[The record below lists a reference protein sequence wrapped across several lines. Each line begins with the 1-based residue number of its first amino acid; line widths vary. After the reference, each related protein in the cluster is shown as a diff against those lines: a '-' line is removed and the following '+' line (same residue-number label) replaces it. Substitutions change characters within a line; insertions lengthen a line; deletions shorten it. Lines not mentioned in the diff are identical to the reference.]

1 MAGSRIKGITIQLDG
16 DTRGLDSAL
25 QSVNRR
31 TKDVQA
37 ELKDVERLLKF
48 NPNNVELLAQR
59 QELLTDAIQSTTTKL
74 NQLRQAE
81 AQVQA
86 QFERGEISQE
96 QYRGFRREL
105 QQTEQQLAGF
115 QQSLQDMATEQ
126 EQLGQRTRQ
135 MTALFEAT
143 GTSVE
148 DYANVIGQRLV
159 RAIQN
164 GTATSRD
171 LEYAFQRIGRQAIGA
186 SGDMERLRT
195 ALVTVDSGNSIQN
208 IRRDLQQLQ
217 AEAQDTE
224 EAVEGIGDSLS
235 TLVGAAAA
243 GGGIA
248 GSVQQALD
256 TASLEAKIDIL
267 FNVSDE
273 SKQSIK
279 EAVMAIQAYGLDG
292 EEALEGVRR
301 QWVLNQD
308 ASDAVNDSIARGA
321 GAISRAYSDID
332 FIELIQEVNEI
343 GKELKINDDQAL
355 SLVDSLLKV
364 GFPPDQL
371 DIIAEYGAQ
380 LQRAGYDAAEIQG
393 IFAAGVET
401 GTWNIDVLLDGLKEG
416 RIVLAEFGAGVDD
429 ATKELIK
436 GTGISSKQ
444 LQDWGKAIAEGGE
457 NGKTAYVEV
466 AKAVASI
473 DDQTKRNLVGVKMF
487 GTLYEENGEK
497 ITQSIINAE
506 SHTKSLDEM
515 MNGLYE
521 TMGKTN
527 ADPMVELQQAIN
539 NVKLALA
546 PVLTEVLNVVT
557 AITQWVAENP
567 KLAATITT
575 VVTALGILVGIFMA
589 LAPIVTAIVTL
600 AAGLG
605 VSIGALALPI
615 TLIVA
620 GITALIA
627 IGVALYQNWEQIST
641 KGTEIFTNLLNFL
654 KNTWDFIT
662 NLIGQ
667 ALDWIDQKTGGS
679 FTSITNTVRSFMST
693 ASNILERGW
702 HFIKDTFSNALKF
715 AKALLSGDFEA
726 MWKVVEDQMGNIE
739 DTVKDIWGE
748 VESFFEG
755 IDLSAIGADIIRGL
769 ISGMASMAG
778 SIVRKVAEL
787 ASLIPD
793 GMKDFLGIASPSRLM
808 RDEIG
813 KWIPLGVAEGISR
826 NAGAIGRASEQMMA
840 NAIPTLPRMPA
851 MGIGAAGSS
860 TGSTG
865 GGAQTFNFDGM
876 MRGATFIVR
885 DDYDIERIARE
896 LGNYVTMQARKGGVV
911 FGG

>member
-16 DTRGLDSAL
+16 DTRGLEQSL

-31 TKDVQA
+31 TKDVQS

-105 QQTEQQLAGF
+105 QQTEQQLASF
-115 QQSLQDMATEQ
+115 EQSLQDIATEQ
-126 EQLGQRTRQ
+126 EQVGQRTRQ

-186 SGDMERLRT
+186 NGDIERLRNT
-195 ALVTVDSGNSIQN
+195 LATVDSGNSIQN

-256 TASLEAKIDIL
+256 AASLETRINIL
-267 FNVSDE
+267 FDVPEE

-279 EAVMAIQAYGLDG
+279 EAVMGIQAYGVDG

-301 QWVLNQD
+301 QWALNKD
-308 ASDAVNDSIARGA
+308 ASDAVNDTIARGA
-321 GAISRAYSDID
+321 AAIARNFAGVDY
-332 FIELIQEVNEI
+332 IELIQETNEVAAA
-343 GKELKINDDQAL
+343 LKISNEEAL
-355 SLVDSLLKV
+355 ALTDSLLKA
-364 GFPPDQL
+364 GFPPEQL
-371 DIIAEYGAQ
+371 DTISEYGTQMQ
-380 LQRAGYDAAEIQG
+380 LAGYNAAEIQAIFEAG
-393 IFAAGVET
+393 INT
-401 GTWNIDVLLDGLKEG
+401 KTWNIDNLNDGVKEARLQMATFGLEIPKALQPLLKE
-416 RIVLAEFGAGVDD
+416 AGMSE
-429 ATKELIK
+429 KKFQE
-436 GTGISSKQ
+436 
-444 LQDWGKAIAEGGE
+444 WGKAVAAGGKEGSE
-457 NGKTAYVEV
+457 AMS
-466 AKAVASI
+466 AVAEWLDTI
-473 DDQTKRNLVGVKMF
+473 DNKELKNELATKVF
-487 GTLYEENGEK
+487 GTKWEDQGDNMIAVFNGVADAADKTTENV
-497 ITQSIINAE
+497 
-506 SHTKSLDEM
+506 
-515 MNGLYE
+515 NGLYK
-521 TMGKTN
+521 TMGETN

-546 PVLTEVLNVVT
+546 PVLTEVLKVVT

-575 VVTALGILVGIFMA
+575 IVTALGILIGIFMA

-627 IGVALYQNWEQIST
+627 IGVALYQNWDEIRT

-667 ALDWIDQKTGGS
+667 ALDWIDQQTNGK
-679 FTSITNTVRSFMST
+679 FTSITNTVRNFMST

-702 HFIKDTFSNALKF
+702 QFIKDTFSNALKF

-726 MWKVVEDQMGNIE
+726 MWQVVEDQMGNIK
-739 DTVKDIWGE
+739 DTVSDIWGE

-755 IDLSAIGADIIRGL
+755 IDLSDIGADIIRGL
-769 ISGMASMAG
+769 ISGMG
-778 SIVRKVAEL
+778 SLAKEITRKVSYL

-826 NAGAIGRASEQMMA
+826 NAGAIDRASEQMMA
-840 NAIPTLPRMPA
+840 NAIPTLPKMPA

-860 TGSTG
+860 TGSAG
-865 GGAQTFNFDGM
+865 GNNTFNFAGM
-876 MRGATFIVR
+876 MQGATFIVR
-885 DDYDIERIARE
+885 NDYDIELIARE
-896 LGNYVTMQARKGGVV
+896 LGNHVIMQARKGGVV

>member
-1 MAGSRIKGITIQLDG
+1 MAGSRIRGITIQLDG
-16 DTRGLDSAL
+16 DTRGLEHSL

-105 QQTEQQLAGF
+105 QQTEQQLASF

-126 EQLGQRTRQ
+126 EQVGQRTRQ
-135 MTALFEAT
+135 MSALFEAT

-186 SGDMERLRT
+186 EGDIEQLR
-195 ALVTVDSGNSIQN
+195 ASLATVDSGNSIQN

-217 AEAQDTE
+217 AEAQDAD
-224 EAVEGIGDSLS
+224 EAVEGLGDSLS

-256 TASLEAKIDIL
+256 MSSLETKIDIL
-267 FNVSDE
+267 FDVPEE

-279 EAVMAIQAYGLDG
+279 EAVMGIMAYGLDG
-292 EEALEGVRR
+292 EEALEGLRR
-301 QWVLNQD
+301 QWALNKD

-321 GAISRAYSDID
+321 AAIAKNFAGVDY
-332 FIELIQEVNEI
+332 IELIQETNEVAAN
-343 GKELKINDDQAL
+343 LKITNEEAL
-355 SLVDSLLKV
+355 ALFNTLLKT
-364 GFPPDQL
+364 GFPPEQL
-371 DIIAEYGAQ
+371 DTVAEYGTQMQ
-380 LQRAGYDAAEIQG
+380 LAGFSLKEIQSIFEAG
-393 IFAAGVET
+393 IST
-401 GTWNIDVLLDGLKEG
+401 KTWNIDNLNDGVKEARLTMAG
-416 RIVLAEFGAGVDD
+416 FGLEVDENLG
-429 ATKELIK
+429 KLIK
-436 GTGISSKQ
+436 KAGGSAKQ
-444 LQDWGKAIAEGGE
+444 FQEWGKAVAAGGE
-457 NGKTAYVEV
+457 EGSKAMSDV
-466 AKAVASI
+466 AEWIDSI
-473 DDQTKRNLVGVKMF
+473 DNKEIKNELATKVF
-487 GTLYEENGEK
+487 GTKWEDQGDNMIAVFKGVSDASDKTNEN
-497 ITQSIINAE
+497 
-506 SHTKSLDEM
+506 L
-515 MNGLYE
+515 NGLYE

-546 PVLTEVLNVVT
+546 PVLTEILKVVT

-575 VVTALGILVGIFMA
+575 IVTGLGILVGIFMA
-589 LAPIVTAIVTL
+589 LAPIITAIVTL
-600 AAGLG
+600 ASGLG
-605 VSIGALALPI
+605 VSIGALALPL

-620 GITALIA
+620 GIAALIA
-627 IGVALYQNWEQIST
+627 IGVVLYQNWETISK
-641 KGTEIFTNLLNFL
+641 KGTEIFTGLLNFL
-654 KNTWDFIT
+654 KSTWSFIT

-667 ALDWIDQKTGGS
+667 ALDWIDQQTNGKFS
-679 FTSITNTVRSFMST
+679 SITNTVRNFMSLAT
-693 ASNILERGW
+693 DVFSRGW
-702 HFIKDTFSNALKF
+702 QFIKDTFSNALKF
-715 AKALLSGDFEA
+715 AKALLSGDFDT
-726 MWKVVEDQMGNIE
+726 MWQVVRDQMGNIKS
-739 DTVKDIWGE
+739 TISDIWGE
-748 VESFFEG
+748 VMGFFED

-769 ISGMASMAG
+769 ISGMGSMAR
-778 SIVRKVAEL
+778 SITRKVSEL

-793 GMKDFLGIASPSRLM
+793 GMKDFLGIHSPSRVL
-808 RDEIG
+808 EKEVG
-813 KWIPLGVAEGISR
+813 EWAPLGVAKGIDNELSAVEQAAER
-826 NAGAIGRASEQMMA
+826 MAIAT
-840 NAIPTLPRMPA
+840 IPTLPRMP
-851 MGIGAAGSS
+851 GIGISAAGSS

-865 GGAQTFNFDGM
+865 GNNTFNFAGM
-876 MRGATFIVR
+876 MQGATFIVR
-885 DDYDIERIARE
+885 NDYDIELIARE
-896 LGNYVTMQARKGGVV
+896 LGNYVTMQARKGGMV
-911 FGG
+911 FGR